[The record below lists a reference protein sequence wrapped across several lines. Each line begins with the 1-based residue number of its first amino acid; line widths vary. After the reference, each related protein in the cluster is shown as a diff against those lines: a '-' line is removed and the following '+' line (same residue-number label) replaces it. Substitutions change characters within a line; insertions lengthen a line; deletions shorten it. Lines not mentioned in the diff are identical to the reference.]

1 MVRMKRI
8 SVSQF
13 ICQVFRDYDGQK
25 VLLHDEMSVK
35 VRTQNGQI
43 LILIVTKSRQAMI
56 LF

>member
-1 MVRMKRI
+1 MVRMKGI

-13 ICQVFRDYDGQK
+13 ICQFFRDYDRWK

-43 LILIVTKSRQAMI
+43 LILIVTESRQAMI

>member
-1 MVRMKRI
+1 MMRMKRI

-13 ICQVFRDYDGQK
+13 ICQVFRDYDGRK
-25 VLLHDEMSVK
+25 VLLQDEMLVK